1 MAEPDDRDPNGD
13 RTELIAAP
21 PADLRAEPPV
31 VARLIVEIR
40 SDGSRTI
47 ARGAME
53 DLATGART
61 AVEARGDSPL
71 QLAIALGRALTQLPR
86 MGARQAIRG
95 LLGKRR
101 ER

>member
-1 MAEPDDRDPNGD
+1 VKERDDAELVRVPSG
-13 RTELIAAP
+13 E
-21 PADLRAEPPV
+21 LRAEPPV

-53 DLATGART
+53 DVATGQRT
-61 AVEARGDSPL
+61 AIEARGDSPL
-71 QLAIALGRALTQLPR
+71 QLALALARSLTQLPR
-86 MGARQAIRG
+86 LGARSAIRG

-101 ER
+101 DR